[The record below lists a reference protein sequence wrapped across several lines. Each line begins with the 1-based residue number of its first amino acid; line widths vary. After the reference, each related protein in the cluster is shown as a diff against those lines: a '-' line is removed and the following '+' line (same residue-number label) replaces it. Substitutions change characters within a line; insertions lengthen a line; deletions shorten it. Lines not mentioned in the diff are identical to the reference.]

1 MFWPSIQMKGDH
13 RMLQQTQERAVETGG
28 ITQSNAFTIKANAKA
43 FKVLIDGLYSDKVKS
58 IVRELW
64 TNAYDSHIMAG
75 TPDKPFTCILP
86 TRFEPV
92 FSVRD
97 YGVSLSHNSV
107 MGLYTTVFEST
118 KDETNDQVGQLGL
131 GSKSPFAYTDTFSV
145 TSYLDGVK
153 RMYSAYIDASGVPT
167 IALLGED
174 TTDEP
179 NGLEVGFPTKEED
192 ISAFIRAASSV
203 VLGFDVAPE
212 FKGQV
217 IDATPPERGIEG
229 TGWYIAKNPDD
240 LPHSG
245 AFARQGCV
253 LYPLSRTVFMFEDS
267 IYYEMLDCP
276 IVIDFEIGQLDI
288 SASRES
294 LSYDDRTKKNIEK
307 RLSEIKPEMLAVVEE
322 KKKDLKTLFDFKNFS
337 KVFFEEAAYLP
348 PAVKEEVDRNLTYKG
363 AKVNTIWPT
372 LFSGRTRPEKFKP
385 KAWEGDFHHSCI
397 SSTMTHRTKGL
408 YFKTSH
414 RTRLDLDSDLL
425 VILRDPDEKVKHEPK
440 KIRKLY
446 DDFIS
451 KRENDLITAPKPSS
465 FYRSNPVLMVDVKPN
480 SYQYRK
486 LMTLLGRPRP
496 DQMNI
501 VWAHDLPEPE
511 GVGKKSYTRSAVN
524 LKKITFGD
532 CLQDHDFDLDKVD
545 YYFNLYRDDVCWTP
559 DSSSYRSL
567 GALTEALSAAKSL
580 GIIEDDVVI
589 AGIPKS
595 RKSVINQMEN
605 ARNIFDVF
613 DEYFKENPLDHSTIV
628 GHYFNKT
635 CAESFGLKV
644 DQWVS
649 KHYSPLS
656 EQQKA
661 FPRKRDFDEF
671 HISDLVE
678 GSPMRDWIEAIEECA
693 ENIVSDE
700 FKKRAKLLRV
710 YSLISP
716 IPMHRYVTEAMEL
729 KATQKDLFNK
739 MVEDRYPFLKYIING
754 VNYADKMPVI
764 DYINSVDTAPEICK

>member
-1 MFWPSIQMKGDH
+1 
-13 RMLQQTQERAVETGG
+13 MLQQTQQRAVETGG

-75 TPDKPFTCILP
+75 TPDKPFTCTLP

-97 YGVSLSHNSV
+97 YGVSLRHSSV

-179 NGLEVGFPTKEED
+179 NGLEVSFPAKEED

-217 IDATPPERGIEG
+217 IDVSPPERGIEG
-229 TGWYIAKNPDD
+229 TGWYIAKDPGD

-253 LYPLSRTVFMFEDS
+253 LYPLSRTVFMFEDD

-276 IVIDFEIGQLDI
+276 LVIDFEIGQLDI

-294 LSYDDRTKKNIEK
+294 LSYDDRTKKNIEN

-348 PAVKEEVDRNLTYKG
+348 PAVKEEVERNLTYKG

-372 LFSGRTRPEKFKP
+372 LYSGRTHGLRKSSRRR
-385 KAWEGDFHHSCI
+385 GRVI
-397 SSTMTHRTKGL
+397 S
-408 YFKTSH
+408 
-414 RTRLDLDSDLL
+414 
-425 VILRDPDEKVKHEPK
+425 
-440 KIRKLY
+440 
-446 DDFIS
+446 
-451 KRENDLITAPKPSS
+451 ITA
-465 FYRSNPVLMVDVKPN
+465 
-480 SYQYRK
+480 
-486 LMTLLGRPRP
+486 T
-496 DQMNI
+496 
-501 VWAHDLPEPE
+501 
-511 GVGKKSYTRSAVN
+511 
-524 LKKITFGD
+524 
-532 CLQDHDFDLDKVD
+532 
-545 YYFNLYRDDVCWTP
+545 
-559 DSSSYRSL
+559 
-567 GALTEALSAAKSL
+567 SAA
-580 GIIEDDVVI
+580 
-589 AGIPKS
+589 P
-595 RKSVINQMEN
+595 
-605 ARNIFDVF
+605 
-613 DEYFKENPLDHSTIV
+613 
-628 GHYFNKT
+628 
-635 CAESFGLKV
+635 
-644 DQWVS
+644 
-649 KHYSPLS
+649 
-656 EQQKA
+656 
-661 FPRKRDFDEF
+661 
-671 HISDLVE
+671 
-678 GSPMRDWIEAIEECA
+678 
-693 ENIVSDE
+693 
-700 FKKRAKLLRV
+700 
-710 YSLISP
+710 
-716 IPMHRYVTEAMEL
+716 
-729 KATQKDLFNK
+729 
-739 MVEDRYPFLKYIING
+739 
-754 VNYADKMPVI
+754 
-764 DYINSVDTAPEICK
+764 